1 MISPRRFRWS
11 LVGARVLALL
21 AGTLLVERGKWAG
34 FGGFLAG
41 LPAGLKTGGYRRT
54 YLAHWVLPFLLVY
67 AAMLCGSI
75 FFGLRRLRKGVR

>member
-1 MISPRRFRWS
+1 MISPRRFRWL
-11 LVGARVLALL
+11 LVGAWALALV
-21 AGTLLVERGKWAG
+21 AGAVLVHRGEWAQ

-41 LPAGLKTGGYRRT
+41 LPAGWKTGGYRRT
-54 YLAHWVLPFLLVY
+54 YLAHWVLPMLLVY